1 MRIRTLIGW
10 ALAALSLAAATQAPA
25 QQPDVLRLP
34 WNQWQMHI
42 GDNPQCAQIDATGC
56 ALRPLIFEASSGR
69 PNQWRRIELTLPAE
83 LRSAP
88 QLGLLVQGDYP
99 VYEVFI
105 EGQSIGGS
113 GSLATRQGPQYSGK
127 IFSFPSSLARQGHLV
142 VAIHSLGIETAI
154 RMNGFEPAIASLGR
168 IESVRNQDTLNYL
181 SSSWLHYL
189 CYTAMFGAGLVFLLL
204 FSVNTRLHEYFW
216 LGARLCTLPIFRLG
230 ELASVVDLS
239 MPAWLAFAIYSI
251 FNATGA
257 LFSIQ
262 FIFSFLGRP
271 VPRAFR
277 AIQLLNGL
285 FVVWLL
291 LLLPFPSSVFFPLAR
306 IIESPYLYAAAM
318 TGMLLSALSFLFLV
332 PFCFKSKLPEM
343 RWIGA
348 AALLFA
354 VEESNRMVSRMGL
367 PSLTQDIFWHGV
379 DIDLRGLS
387 NLLFA
392 IVMLIAMTFRLRRI
406 QNRNREVEQEMAAA
420 RSVQQILIPDQL
432 PSIPGLRI
440 ESAYLPAQEVGGD
453 FFQILPLPGSADP
466 AHPSAFIVLGDVSG
480 KGLKAAMTVSMIVG
494 TLRTYAESCTS
505 PGELL
510 AGLNRRL
517 HGRGDGFT
525 TCLALMIA
533 PSGQLTLANAA
544 HPNPYLNGVEIPTD
558 PNLPL
563 GLSLDVTY
571 PEITLQIDPDQIC
584 TLITDGVIEAASV
597 ATRELFGFQRTQ
609 AISTRPASFIAE
621 AARAF
626 GLGAPQADD
635 ITVLTIARIPSPVEA
650 IA

>member
-1 MRIRTLIGW
+1 MRIRTLIGL
-10 ALAALSLAAATQAPA
+10 ALAALSLAAAAPAPA
-25 QQPDVLRLP
+25 QQPGVLRLP

-56 ALRPLIFEASSGR
+56 ALQPLVFEASSGR
-69 PNQWRRIELTLPAE
+69 PNQWQRIEVTLPAE
-83 LRSAP
+83 LQSAP
-88 QLGLLVQGDYP
+88 QLGLLIQGNYP

-105 EGQSIGGS
+105 DGHSIGGS

-142 VAIHSLGIETAI
+142 IVIHSLGILTAI
-154 RMNGFEPAIASLGR
+154 RMNGFEPAIASLDR
-168 IESVRNQDTLNYL
+168 IEFVRNQDTLNYL

-189 CYTAMFGAGLVFLLL
+189 CYTAMFGAGFVFLLL

-216 LGARLCTLPIFRLG
+216 LGARLCTLPMFRLG
-230 ELASVVDLS
+230 ELASVVNLS
-239 MPAWLAFAIYSI
+239 MPTWPAFAIYSI
-251 FNATGA
+251 CNATGA

-271 VPRAFR
+271 VPKTFR

-285 FVVWLL
+285 YVVWAL
-291 LLLPFPSSVFFPLAR
+291 LLLPWPSSVFFPLAK
-306 IIESPYLYAAAM
+306 IIESPYLYNAAM
-318 TGMLLSALSFLFLV
+318 TGMLLSALSFLFLM
-332 PFCFKSKLPEM
+332 PFCLKSKLPEM

-354 VEESNRMVSRMGL
+354 VEESNRMISRMGL
-367 PSLTQDIFWHGV
+367 ASLTQDIYWHGL

-406 QNRNREVEQEMAAA
+406 QNRNREVEQEIAAA

-432 PSIPGLRI
+432 PTIPGLRI

-453 FFQILPLPGSADP
+453 FFQILPLLNSADP
-466 AHPSAFIVLGDVSG
+466 QKPSAFIVLGDVSG
-480 KGLKAAMTVSMIVG
+480 KGLKAAMTVSLIVG
-494 TLRTYAESCTS
+494 TLRTYAEFCSS
-505 PGELL
+505 PAELL

-517 HGRGDGFT
+517 QGRVDGFA
-525 TCLALMIA
+525 TCLALKIE
-533 PSGQLTLANAA
+533 PSGKLTLANAA
-544 HPNPYLNGVEIPTD
+544 HPNPYINGVEILTE

-563 GLSLDVTY
+563 GISLDVAY
-571 PEITLQIDPDQIC
+571 SELTLQLDPDLAC
-584 TLITDGVIEAASV
+584 TLLTDGVVEAASA
-597 ATRELFGFQRTQ
+597 ATHELFGFDRTK
-609 AISTRPASFIAE
+609 AISTQSASSIAE
-621 AARAF
+621 AARTF

-635 ITVLTIARIPSPVEA
+635 ITVLTVARSVNPEQA

>member
-1 MRIRTLIGW
+1 MRRFALPW
-10 ALAALSLAAATQAPA
+10 LFLAALSVAAPA
-25 QQPDVLRLP
+25 ACAQQSVLRLP
-34 WNQWQMHI
+34 WNQWRMHV
-42 GDNPQCAQIDATGC
+42 GDSPQCAQIDPTGC
-56 ALRPLIFEASSGR
+56 ALQPLIFEASSGR
-69 PNQWRRIELTLPAE
+69 ASQWQRIEVTLPAE

-88 QLGLLVQGDYP
+88 QLGLLIQGDYP

-105 EGQSIGGS
+105 DGQSIGGS
-113 GSLATRQGPQYSGK
+113 GSLATRQGPQYSGA
-127 IFSFPSSLARQGHLV
+127 IFSFPTSLARQGHLV
-142 VAIHSLGIETAI
+142 IAIHSLGIHTAN
-154 RMNGFEPAIASLGR
+154 RVGEFAPAIAPLDR
-168 IESVRNQDTLNYL
+168 IESLRDHDTVNYL

-230 ELASVVDLS
+230 ELASVVDTS
-239 MPAWLAFAIYSI
+239 MPAWLGMTIISA

-262 FIFSFLGRP
+262 FIFSFLARP
-271 VPRAFR
+271 VPKAFR

-285 FVVWLL
+285 FIVLLL
-291 LLLPFPSSVFFPLAR
+291 LLLPWPSSVFFPLAKFV
-306 IIESPYLYAAAM
+306 ESQYLYNAAIA
-318 TGMLLSALSFLFLV
+318 GALLSGASFLLLV
-332 PFCFKSKLPEM
+332 PFCFKSTLPEM

-354 VEESNRMVSRMGL
+354 VEESNRMLGRMGL

-392 IVMLIAMTFRLRRI
+392 IVMLIAMTFRFRRI

-432 PSIPGLRI
+432 PHIPGLTI

-453 FFQILPLPGSADP
+453 FFQVLPIPNLADP
-466 AHPSAFIVLGDVSG
+466 EKPSAFIVVGDVSG
-480 KGLKAAMTVSMIVG
+480 KGLKAAMTVSLIVG
-494 TLRTYAESCTS
+494 TLRTYAEFYTS
-505 PGELL
+505 PAELL

-517 HGRGDGFT
+517 HGRGDGFA
-525 TCLALMIA
+525 TCLALMIE
-533 PSGQLTLANAA
+533 PSGKITVANAG
-544 HPNPYLNGVEIPTD
+544 HPNPYLDGKEIATEA
-558 PNLPL
+558 NLPL
-563 GLSLDVTY
+563 GLAADIHYS
-571 PEITLQIDPDQIC
+571 EIALQLPPHQLC
-584 TLITDGVIEAASV
+584 TLVTDGVVEATSL
-597 ATRELFGFQRTQ
+597 TRELFGFDRTL
-609 AISTRPASFIAE
+609 AISSQPASAIAE

-626 GLGAPQADD
+626 GTGAPQADD
-635 ITVLTIARIPSPVEA
+635 ITVLTIARTAQPQTA
-650 IA
+650 MA